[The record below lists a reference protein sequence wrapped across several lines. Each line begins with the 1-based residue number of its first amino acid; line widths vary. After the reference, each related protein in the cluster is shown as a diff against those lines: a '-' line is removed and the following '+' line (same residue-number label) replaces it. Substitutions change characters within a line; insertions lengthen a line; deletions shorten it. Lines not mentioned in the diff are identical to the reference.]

1 MDIANDKQNLA
12 LVRLQAFQMNLPSFW
27 DESAISQ
34 YHEVVTALTMV
45 FERDLSSFLILES
58 EMKPYE
64 DESGST
70 SWVDAGRQGGRF
82 RTQDSEYF
90 PARNQ
95 MSVKRYCDKEFAQ
108 RKLDS
113 LLLYIQN
120 LTQYL
125 QPTPERPK
133 IGF

>member
-1 MDIANDKQNLA
+1 MDIANDKQNLSLA
-12 LVRLQAFQMNLPSFW
+12 RLQAFQMNRPSFW
-27 DESAISQ
+27 DESAVSQ
-34 YHEVVTALTMV
+34 YHEVVSALAKA
-45 FERDLSSFLILES
+45 FERDLTSFLILES

-70 SWVDAGRQGGRF
+70 SWVEAGRQGGRF
-82 RTQDSEYF
+82 RTQYSEYF

-95 MSVKRYCDKEFAQ
+95 MLVKRYCDKEFAQ

-113 LLLYIQN
+113 LVLYIQN
-120 LTQYL
+120 LIQDL
-125 QPTPERPK
+125 QPTPKRPK